1 MAYISVRV
9 IDFIANILV
18 LIIIVDS
25 VLTYFLS
32 PYHPIRA
39 ALDRIVQP
47 LLAPIRKIVPLVGMI
62 DFSPLILVILVEVV
76 SYLLGNLIYLL

>member
-1 MAYISVRV
+1 MAYISVRI

-47 LLAPIRKIVPLVGMI
+47 LLVPIRKVVPLVGVI
-62 DFSPLILVILVEVV
+62 DFSPLILVILIEVV